1 MSNGNGGPANRKK
14 ARGVKRDESGKWVK
28 GTASPN
34 PAGRPSLGESY
45 KEILAAAGNLTIGEL
60 KERYSIYAKRFP
72 GVPDDIRLKDLVALS
87 TLVGQAIEP
96 TPGLLTTLFDRT
108 DGPLEHKINLGKMT
122 DEEILNAVK
131 PILERLGI
139 RLEPPHAEGME
150 GDMASGESNTV
161 DASPVSDSAG
171 G

>member
-1 MSNGNGGPANRKK
+1 MSNGNGKPANTKK
-14 ARGVKRDESGKWVK
+14 AHGIKRDASGKWLK

-45 KEILAAAGNLTIGEL
+45 KEILAAAGNLTIGEVR
-60 KERYSIYAKRFP
+60 ERYAIYAKRFP
-72 GVPDDIRLKDLVALS
+72 GVPDDIRLKDLVGIS

-96 TPGLLTTLFDRT
+96 TPGLLTALFDRT

-131 PILERLGI
+131 PILDRLGI
-139 RLEPPHAEGME
+139 RLEPPHAEGMA
-150 GDMASGESNTV
+150 GNMASGSES
-161 DASPVSDSAG
+161 
-171 G
+171 